1 LGKKIELEFDIDSLR
16 ISSIDEDESNQG
28 GTQGSSILAGIKAK
42 SQMVQKDVTNSMP
55 QEAPKVVAD
64 VQSSKLKQM
73 LAGIKQ
79 NG

>member
-1 LGKKIELEFDIDSLR
+1 MLRYYFLAARLASLR
-16 ISSIDEDESNQG
+16 IRGIDEDESNQG
-28 GTQGSSILAGIKAK
+28 GPQGSSILANIKAK
-42 SQMVQKDVTNSMP
+42 SQMVQKDVTDSMP
-55 QEAPKVVAD
+55 ADVPKITAD